1 MTGWLLAFAFYA
13 LGALQ
18 ARLYIRALGMD
29 VSRPWMGA
37 LLWPIVWFLALVA
50 SPFAKYWMKSVTSD
64 EGSTTTTLDES
75 ELGKPNTQA

>member
-1 MTGWLLAFAFYA
+1 MTGWLLALA
-13 LGALQ
+13 LYSLGTLQ

-29 VSRPWMGA
+29 VSRPWVGA

-50 SPFAKYWMKSVTSD
+50 SPFVKYWMPVLSPT